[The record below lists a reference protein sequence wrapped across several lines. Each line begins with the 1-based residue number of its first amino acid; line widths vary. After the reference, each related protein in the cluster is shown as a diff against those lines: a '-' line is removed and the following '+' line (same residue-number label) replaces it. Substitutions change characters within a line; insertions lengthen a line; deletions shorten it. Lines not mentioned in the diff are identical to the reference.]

1 MANLSNAVSGRFADA
16 LNAALGQSVQNPKSA
31 KSPDSK
37 ITLITALSG
46 GPDSTALALLAD
58 DFARARG
65 YNHHCIVID
74 HALRPESGAE
84 ATRVAHRMQALGIA
98 CKIAKVT
105 ATPPRGGIQNWA
117 REQRYELLANEA
129 RRANAVLL
137 FAHHAGDQAET
148 VFMRLGKGSGLY
160 GLAGMTPVRWH
171 HGIPILRPLLDWSAG
186 ELVGI
191 CHEMGCDFETDPS
204 NKDHRFER
212 VRTRRQLALMQASG
226 IPMDANLN
234 HLAGLAN
241 RLCQC
246 VDGALRRHL
255 NLPSPHPHG
264 YMSFDLADYEKLP
277 DDLWRRL
284 IARAMTSLAGEA
296 YPPAN
301 AAFVRL
307 RASLRA
313 GKAVTLGGCRFIRL
327 GQAGEWG
334 ILPEPGRHPA
344 IAMID
349 ANVPIVFAKSW
360 RIISPCKGRVR
371 WLGDLPPPPDWID
384 IKHAVRQSLPVV
396 ETLDGRVL
404 YPQLNTEN
412 KEPYTNGTVSATF
425 LALANDGKA
434 ITEAWHKEYSGQ
446 IKPA

>member
-1 MANLSNAVSGRFADA
+1 MANLSNAVSGRFAAA

-65 YNHHCIVID
+65 HNHHCIVID

-98 CKIAKVT
+98 CKIAEVT

-171 HGIPILRPLLDWSAG
+171 HGIPILRPLLDWSAA

-191 CHEMGCDFETDPS
+191 CNEMGCDFETDPS
-204 NKDHRFER
+204 NKDQRFER
-212 VRTRRQLALMQASG
+212 VRTRRQLAL
-226 IPMDANLN
+226 
-234 HLAGLAN
+234 
-241 RLCQC
+241 
-246 VDGALRRHL
+246 
-255 NLPSPHPHG
+255 
-264 YMSFDLADYEKLP
+264 
-277 DDLWRRL
+277 
-284 IARAMTSLAGEA
+284 
-296 YPPAN
+296 
-301 AAFVRL
+301 
-307 RASLRA
+307 
-313 GKAVTLGGCRFIRL
+313 
-327 GQAGEWG
+327 
-334 ILPEPGRHPA
+334 
-344 IAMID
+344 
-349 ANVPIVFAKSW
+349 
-360 RIISPCKGRVR
+360 
-371 WLGDLPPPPDWID
+371 
-384 IKHAVRQSLPVV
+384 
-396 ETLDGRVL
+396 
-404 YPQLNTEN
+404 
-412 KEPYTNGTVSATF
+412 
-425 LALANDGKA
+425 
-434 ITEAWHKEYSGQ
+434 
-446 IKPA
+446 